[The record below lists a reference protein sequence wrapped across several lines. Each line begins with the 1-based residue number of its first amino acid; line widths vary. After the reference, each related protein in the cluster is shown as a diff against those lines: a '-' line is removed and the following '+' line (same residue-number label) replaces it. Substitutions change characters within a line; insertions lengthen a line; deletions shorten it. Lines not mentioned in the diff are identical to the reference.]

1 MRLAFTALAL
11 GLAAFVPVVAEA
23 DEVHGTRY
31 LAKERVHSIDAK
43 IGRGHAVLVVTRIV
57 ENSGPKSDQAVFWL
71 DVPDGSVATR
81 LRTAGTTTA
90 GAPIWFEG
98 ELMEAEA
105 AAKKYK
111 ELTGVGGYYPK
122 DPALL
127 SWRSR
132 DRLALQV
139 FPVPAR
145 STKTVEYTLK
155 LPLQYE
161 SGRYVAKLAPLGTTE
176 APAKIRFSP
185 ATASDVVEVN
195 GVRVGPESTVTASR
209 ELEIVLH
216 PKGAP
221 PVDGALASY
230 GFAPDRNLVHARF
243 AAAPKLSEAPARS
256 SVVVLVDT
264 SRSMEGKVETAY
276 AAAAAYIGG
285 LAQSPGADVEVM
297 TFARKPSSPF
307 GGPLP
312 AATALA
318 KLYSL
323 PHDTANGSNLDLAI
337 ERADAKLAASIAPA
351 KRILLITDLRTR
363 EALTAPRVKPLAS
376 GAVLHVATV
385 EQGMPALTRDDED
398 PWAML
403 PRKTGGLLWRASVGA
418 SQKDAASVFEEWIR
432 PKRID
437 RFALQ
442 GMPEG
447 SIEIPTS
454 LAEGD
459 GLASFGI
466 QPKAVTKVTM
476 SGELWSRPW
485 KMEVA
490 PSAEEAKLWAA
501 LVFGSDLEGQLDE
514 KEQMTLAMH
523 GRAVSPVTS
532 YLAIE
537 PGVRPSTEGLE
548 EHESIGF
555 GSGTGTGQGFG
566 NGHGR
571 LGGTRHRPVDRESFL
586 RTALEAAMAKCNVS
600 GETTATVETTSI
612 EIVDLREV
620 AAAPRQAKNETCIGE
635 EMWTLKLPT
644 AFDEPH
650 ATFRIRAKR

>member
-1 MRLAFTALAL
+1 M
-11 GLAAFVPVVAEA
+11 
-23 DEVHGTRY
+23 
-31 LAKERVHSIDAK
+31 
-43 IGRGHAVLVVTRIV
+43 LVVTRVV

-71 DVPDGSVATR
+71 DLPDGAVATR
-81 LRTAGTTTA
+81 LRTAGTTNT

-132 DRLALQV
+132 EHLALQV

-161 SGRYVAKLAPLGTTE
+161 SGRYVTKLAPIGTTE

-195 GVRVGPESTVTASR
+195 GVRVGPESAVTANR

-221 PVDGALASY
+221 QVDGALASF
-230 GFAPDRNLVHARF
+230 GFAADRNLVHARF

-264 SRSMEGKVETAY
+264 SRSMEGKVATAY

-285 LAQSPGADVEVM
+285 LAQTPGADVEVM
-297 TFARKPSSPF
+297 TFARKPHSPF

-312 AATALA
+312 ASAALA

-323 PHDTANGSNLDLAI
+323 SQDTANGSNVDLAL
-337 ERADAKLAASIAPA
+337 ERADAKLAASTAPA
-351 KRILLITDLRTR
+351 KRIVLLTDLRTR
-363 EALTAPRVKPLAS
+363 EALTVERIKPLAS

-385 EQGMPALTRDDED
+385 EHGTPTLTRDNDD
-398 PWAML
+398 VWAPL
-403 PRKTGGLLWRASVGA
+403 ARKSGGVLWHATIDGA
-418 SQKDAASVFEEWIR
+418 GHKDAASVFEEWIR

-447 SIEIPTS
+447 SIDIPTS
-454 LAEGD
+454 LDEGA
-459 GLASFGI
+459 GLVSFGI
-466 QPKAVTKVTM
+466 QTKGVAKVTM

-485 KMEVA
+485 RMEVA
-490 PSAEEAKLWAA
+490 PSAEEAKLWSA
-501 LVFGSDLEGQLDE
+501 LVFGSDLEGQLTE

-548 EHESIGF
+548 EHEGLGF
-555 GSGTGTGQGFG
+555 GSGTGTGLGFG

-571 LGGTRHRPVDRESFL
+571 FVGRHNQPVDRENFL
-586 RTALEAAMAKCNVS
+586 RAALAAAMAKCNVS
-600 GETTATVETTSI
+600 GETSATVETTSM
-612 EIVDLREV
+612 EIVDLREI
-620 AAAPRQAKNETCIGE
+620 ATGPRHAKNETCIGE
-635 EMWTLKLPT
+635 EMWTLKLPA
-644 AFDEPH
+644 AFDEAH
-650 ATFRIRAKR
+650 ATFRIRATR